1 MLNAAEQAVSTGRLV
16 RKGAARAAIV
26 QAARRVAERDGM
38 EHFSLSAVATEA
50 GFGPSTVF
58 GHFRNKDELL
68 AAIVAE
74 DLATMAALMRETPAA
89 QEAASDAANL
99 EAEPFQ
105 AHEDDLAL
113 SRLPEVV
120 PEPDADATPPEPS
133 HPAPGDD
140 LATSHHGESGSSGR
154 SPVDAWLERRLRTF
168 ERGLTDLE
176 HRMKETEAGTSWAVA
191 ISRDTTDS
199 VTGKLELLEVR
210 QSEALQNLNRRME
223 ETEQRQRGATSE
235 MRAAM
240 NDTATRIEILEAARR
255 TDPTSALSSDVGPV
269 AAR

>member
-1 MLNAAEQAVSTGRLV
+1 
-16 RKGAARAAIV
+16 
-26 QAARRVAERDGM
+26 
-38 EHFSLSAVATEA
+38 
-50 GFGPSTVF
+50 
-58 GHFRNKDELL
+58 
-68 AAIVAE
+68 
-74 DLATMAALMRETPAA
+74 MAALMRETPAA
-89 QEAASDAANL
+89 QEAAATRRTLRPRLFRLTKMISLYRAAG
-99 EAEPFQ
+99 
-105 AHEDDLAL
+105 
-113 SRLPEVV
+113 VV

-133 HPAPGDD
+133 ISREMIWRRTPRRKWF
-140 LATSHHGESGSSGR
+140 SGR

-168 ERGLTDLE
+168 ERGVADLE

-191 ISRDTTDS
+191 ISRDTTES

-255 TDPTSALSSDVGPV
+255 TDPTSALSSDAGPV
-269 AAR
+269 AAG